1 MYCNKCGNYI
11 DETKS
16 VKFCNKCGNDVSE
29 VLKKVVDNKKE
40 ELGVEKLEENENV
53 VSPKEEVTP
62 KPDKKKSYVWLIVIL
77 SIVAIL
83 LVVLVIIELNY
94 GVELLDS
101 SKDSTNTE
109 QNVESSQ
116 STKKQENI
124 STSSNEAV
132 EKLKSEG
139 QRIGSKEYGF
149 ISVPKDWVKF
159 IDVDG
164 NSTIQYSYGIT
175 WISTIF
181 SLDANITDAQ
191 NYATVVYSKLSDDG
205 VSDLKAETEKVNG
218 YKAYK
223 VYGYYTDE
231 GKWLVCWFIDGKND
245 KTYYIAV
252 EGPDLDNDYFK
263 NIIQTF
269 DENE

>member
-53 VSPKEEVTP
+53 VSPKEE
-62 KPDKKKSYVWLIVIL
+62 
-77 SIVAIL
+77 
-83 LVVLVIIELNY
+83 
-94 GVELLDS
+94 
-101 SKDSTNTE
+101 
-109 QNVESSQ
+109 
-116 STKKQENI
+116 
-124 STSSNEAV
+124 V

-218 YKAYK
+218 SKAYK

-269 DENE
+269 HENE

>member
-53 VSPKEEVTP
+53 VSLKEEVTP

-77 SIVAIL
+77 LIVAIL

-116 STKKQENI
+116 STKNKKI
-124 STSSNEAV
+124 
-132 EKLKSEG
+132 
-139 QRIGSKEYGF
+139 
-149 ISVPKDWVKF
+149 
-159 IDVDG
+159 
-164 NSTIQYSYGIT
+164 
-175 WISTIF
+175 
-181 SLDANITDAQ
+181 
-191 NYATVVYSKLSDDG
+191 
-205 VSDLKAETEKVNG
+205 
-218 YKAYK
+218 
-223 VYGYYTDE
+223 
-231 GKWLVCWFIDGKND
+231 
-245 KTYYIAV
+245 
-252 EGPDLDNDYFK
+252 
-263 NIIQTF
+263 
-269 DENE
+269 

>member
-1 MYCNKCGNYI
+1 M
-11 DETKS
+11 S
-16 VKFCNKCGNDVSE
+16 
-29 VLKKVVDNKKE
+29 
-40 ELGVEKLEENENV
+40 
-53 VSPKEEVTP
+53 
-62 KPDKKKSYVWLIVIL
+62 VIL
-77 SIVAIL
+77 
-83 LVVLVIIELNY
+83 VLFVYNMSSFVPVPGASG
-94 GVELLDS
+94 GV
-101 SKDSTNTE
+101 
-109 QNVESSQ
+109 
-116 STKKQENI
+116 
-124 STSSNEAV
+124 
-132 EKLKSEG
+132 
-139 QRIGSKEYGF
+139 EYGF

-181 SLDANITDAQ
+181 SLDVNITDAQ

-269 DENE
+269 DENEQKEDNKKVVQRINYITFSYI

>member
-11 DETKS
+11 DETKR

-53 VSPKEEVTP
+53 VSLKEEVTP

-77 SIVAIL
+77 LIVAIL

-124 STSSNEAV
+124 STSSNEEV

>member
-1 MYCNKCGNYI
+1 MFSNIIKASS
-11 DETKS
+11 DE
-16 VKFCNKCGNDVSE
+16 
-29 VLKKVVDNKKE
+29 
-40 ELGVEKLEENENV
+40 
-53 VSPKEEVTP
+53 
-62 KPDKKKSYVWLIVIL
+62 
-77 SIVAIL
+77 
-83 LVVLVIIELNY
+83 
-94 GVELLDS
+94 
-101 SKDSTNTE
+101 
-109 QNVESSQ
+109 
-116 STKKQENI
+116 KKQENI
-124 STSSNEAV
+124 STSSNEEV
-132 EKLKSEG
+132 EKLKSED